1 MVCTSH
7 GVSSV
12 EEIDQVFARRID
24 SSTSGRDNL
33 YVKLAGSL
41 EHLISQSA
49 SASYVREPG
58 GVRCRGERRSHG
70 SSKRISR
77 RL

>member
-12 EEIDQVFARRID
+12 EEIDQDFAHRTD
-24 SSTSGRDNL
+24 PSTLGRDSL
-33 YVKLAGSL
+33 YVKLVESL
-41 EHLISQSA
+41 EHRISQSA
-49 SASYVREPG
+49 SASYVREPE
-58 GVRCRGERRSHG
+58 GVRCRGERRSQG
-70 SSKRISR
+70 SSKRIPR